1 MNISEV
7 IMKFEYK
14 KYYLDELTNYKTI
27 SSKKGFLTRSRKGC
41 EEYLQDINAALK
53 MERPMLYGD
62 PMHMGH
68 AMSVEREIDFINKL
82 YTKLKK

>member
-1 MNISEV
+1 
-7 IMKFEYK
+7 MKQSDRDFYTE
-14 KYYLDELTNYKTI
+14 ELKNYKTS
-27 SSKKGFLTRSRKGC
+27 SSKKSFLTRSRKGC